1 MLCVVCIGKLCIDN
15 VVYIY
20 RDIHS
25 SEVEKYVY
33 DDCPILLTLFLSLL
47 QLGAGKTTLLSL
59 LRGQAY
65 FAETEG
71 LLLVNGIRAASL
83 QPFRDSIAY
92 VSQDDIMY
100 DELTC
105 EENVTCAGLL
115 FNRRGFSTVEQIIPM
130 VYYVLE
136 LLGLIF
142 VRRSP
147 VGNAETKGV
156 SGGQKKRVSVAMEM
170 MKEAPLFLLDEP
182 TSGLDSASSISLFNA
197 LHTLASLGHNVV
209 ATIHQ
214 PRQEIIDLLDSL
226 ILLAPGGRMVFCGP
240 ANQLAEHFNHRG
252 YVVKF
257 GSNVADFVMDI
268 LAGFVA
274 KEGQSAPETTPE
286 IIEDL
291 CGWWE
296 DNMYPPL
303 IAGIEKRLKEQETSK
318 DKQSSSSKNDEAGVH
333 WTAQFMTVFSV
344 VSFRHIRGFQ
354 RTYASFKFTC
364 FLLIV
369 MGMIVSALF
378 GKLDLGQGA
387 NPVAQVSAMQLTF
400 GLLCLTFGL
409 KLFRNDA
416 LVRRREEEGGVWLL
430 PYFLGKLIGSM
441 IEIFVYPLVFLF
453 GYYPLVSAAGKFN
466 EYWGQLALFQFAIL
480 GLANFVAILVPG
492 KNSNLVAN
500 GALVILWSFGGIEP
514 TLEVIITRMG
524 GFGKA
529 VNYMSP
535 YKWSFEKQM
544 INELS
549 QYSDLYSGPITAAM
563 DKFGYSFGNRRQ
575 TTGALILYY
584 VIANAMGY
592 LWMLWARDYFK
603 IMRDISSFFSEQ
615 WRKYRCG
622 GAKKDTEK
630 EKAAASAKPEDTA
643 RDETHQKV

>member
-1 MLCVVCIGKLCIDN
+1 
-15 VVYIY
+15 
-20 RDIHS
+20 
-25 SEVEKYVY
+25 
-33 DDCPILLTLFLSLL
+33 
-47 QLGAGKTTLLSL
+47 
-59 LRGQAY
+59 
-65 FAETEG
+65 
-71 LLLVNGIRAASL
+71 
-83 QPFRDSIAY
+83 
-92 VSQDDIMY
+92 MY

-226 ILLAPGGRMVFCGP
+226 ILLAPGGRMVYCGP
-240 ANQLAEHFNHRG
+240 ANQLAEHFQNRG

-257 GSNVADFVMDI
+257 GCNVADFVMDV
-268 LAGFVA
+268 LAGFVS
-274 KEGQSAPETTPE
+274 KEGQSVPESTPE
-286 IIEDL
+286 IIDDL

-303 IAGIEKRLKEQETSK
+303 IADIEKRLKENPEQQQHQSSKIASSKQEETS
-318 DKQSSSSKNDEAGVH
+318 VH

-344 VSFRHIRGFQ
+344 ISFRHIRGFQ
-354 RTYASFKFTC
+354 RTYTSFKFTC

-378 GKLDLGQGA
+378 GKLDLGQGG
-387 NPVAQVSAMQLTF
+387 NPIAQVSAMQLTF
-400 GLLCLTFGL
+400 GLLCITFGL
-409 KLFRNDA
+409 KLFRNDS

-480 GLANFVAILVPG
+480 GLANFVAIVVPG

-514 TLEVIITRMG
+514 TLDVIITRMG

-529 VNYMSP
+529 VNFMSP

-549 QYSDLYSGPITAAM
+549 QYSDLYASAIASAM
-563 DKFGYSFGNRRQ
+563 DKFGYSFGNRRK
-575 TTGALILYY
+575 TTGALIAYY
-584 VIANAMGY
+584 VIANALGY
-592 LWMLWARDYFK
+592 LWLIWARDHFK
-603 IMRDISSFFSEQ
+603 IMRDITSFLSEQ
-615 WRKYRCG
+615 RRKYFG
-622 GAKKDTEK
+622 GGSTNAVSKPGD
-630 EKAAASAKPEDTA
+630 KAAPTTHRDIA
-643 RDETHQKV
+643 RDNSNEKV